1 MQALG
6 LIETRG
12 ALPAIEAADAMLKA
26 AEVRLLE
33 KTKVG
38 GGLITIVVTGDV
50 AAVKAAVDAGA
61 AAVERI
67 GEGCLYAQ
75 HVIARPHDEL
85 EGMVGQNKPPDPDR
99 ALEPEEEEEELPEP
113 AERIEHADEIME
125 ESPESL
131 ALPETSESQISSENL
146 EKTENQIPL
155 VNPEN
160 QASQE
165 SLNDPAGDPETEEF
179 ALSAIL
185 PHRETLDQLIES
197 QGIKAAMAELDKL
210 KVTELRTLARE
221 YPELAIAGR
230 EISKA
235 NKHKLLEEFRN
246 YGRKKNEERS

>member
-12 ALPAIEAADAMLKA
+12 TLPAIEAADAMLKA

-85 EGMVGQNKPPDPDR
+85 EGMVGQNKPPDPDG
-99 ALEPEEEEEELPEP
+99 ALKPEEEEEELPEP
-113 AERIEHADEIME
+113 AERIEDADEIME

-146 EKTENQIPL
+146 EKTENQ
-155 VNPEN
+155 
-160 QASQE
+160 ASQE
-165 SLNDPAGDPETEEF
+165 SLNDPAGEPETEEF

-185 PHRETLDQLIES
+185 PNRETLDQLIES

-235 NKHKLLEEFRN
+235 NKHKLLEEFRD
-246 YGRKKNEERS
+246 YGRKKNEHRS